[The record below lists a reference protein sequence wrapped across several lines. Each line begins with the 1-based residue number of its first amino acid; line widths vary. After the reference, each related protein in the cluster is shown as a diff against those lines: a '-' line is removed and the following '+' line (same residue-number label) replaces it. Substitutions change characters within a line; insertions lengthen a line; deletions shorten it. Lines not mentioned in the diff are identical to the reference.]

1 MEAIIL
7 AGGMGTRL
15 KSVVS
20 DVPKP
25 MAPVLDRPFLTYIL
39 DNLADS
45 GFTRVILAVGYKKEV
60 IMDYFKNE
68 YKGMDI
74 IYSIENV
81 SLGTGGCIKQA
92 MSYVLEPFVFVINGD
107 TMFNIDYKEMAST
120 QAVSIACKYLED
132 FDRYGEVKIVD
143 NYISSFAEK
152 KYVKKGYING
162 GIYYLP
168 KIIFDNYNLP
178 IKFSLEKDFFTKY
191 INELKIVPYLSN
203 AYFLDIGIPEDYKKA
218 QEDFKKSKALFLDRD
233 GVINIDYGHVH
244 KIEDFKFNDSI
255 FDLCRKYQDLGY
267 LLIVVTNQA
276 GIAKKIYSL
285 DDFLKLNQYM
295 LEQFKKN
302 GVLITNVYYC
312 PHLPSDGCSC
322 RKPSPGMFFKAIRE
336 YNLDIKECIAIGDKI
351 TDLEAASA
359 AGISSLYY
367 LKSKY
372 ETHEVSFKYKTIDK
386 LDQCK

>member
-178 IKFSLEKDFFTKY
+178 IKFSLENDFFTKY

-244 KIEDFKFNDSI
+244 KIEDFKFNDGI